1 MKRLGLLLMLV
12 VVAALGTACD
22 APTPTGQPVAAVQSG
37 PAAWIDAPLNRS
49 SLPLAPY
56 EVVFHCNV
64 PSGVAWVELTV
75 DGAILVSNAPPD
87 TTQALATMRYVWTP
101 PAPGNYTL
109 RARAGDAAG
118 VWSEYATSVVTVEG
132 EAMSPTPPTPP
143 TPALSPT
150 TEPTQP
156 PSATECAPSATFTG
170 DGICRAGPA
179 MDHGV
184 VTVFS
189 PGQTVTVDGLD
200 VSGTWWR
207 VLIPG
212 TLDHCWVP
220 VAAVSTTCV
229 GSVSVVEGPTAPAPT
244 AMPTSPTLA
253 PTWTPTPIPVP
264 TVTPVPPAPQPPVI
278 AAPQASADIFYS
290 DTKCGVT
297 QLTLQV
303 IVDDSDGVSG
313 VTFNYWLKDK
323 TSGAESGWAA
333 IVPMQRVSGS
343 AMHGT
348 WKATLDGPA
357 AIGAS
362 PGHEYTLRYYLVAT
376 DAQGASTQ
384 SPTYE
389 NVTLSTRSCVH

>member
-1 MKRLGLLLMLV
+1 MKGCRVLVLCFALAGLLS
-12 VVAALGTACD
+12 ACV
-22 APTPTGQPVAAVQSG
+22 PTPTERPVAAVPGG
-37 PAAWIDAPLNRS
+37 PAAWIDAPLNGS
-49 SLPLAPY
+49 TLPLAPY

-64 PSGVAWVELTV
+64 PTGVAWVELSV
-75 DGAILVSNAPPD
+75 DGAILVSSAPPD
-87 TTQALATMRYVWTP
+87 TTQLLVTTRYVWTP

-109 RARAGDAAG
+109 RARARDAAG
-118 VWSEYATSVVTVEG
+118 GWSEYAASVVTVEG
-132 EAMSPTPPTPP
+132 EAMSPTAPTP
-143 TPALSPT
+143 TPSPT

-156 PSATECAPSATFTG
+156 PSATECVPSATFIG
-170 DGICRAGPA
+170 DGSCRAGPA

-189 PGQTVTVDGLD
+189 PGQTVTVDGLN

-220 VAAVSTTCV
+220 VAAASTACV

-244 AMPTSPTLA
+244 AAPTSPTLA

-264 TVTPVPPAPQPPVI
+264 TVTPVPPAPQAPVI
-278 AAPQASADIFYS
+278 AAPQASTAIFYA

-297 QLTLQV
+297 QLTLQAT
-303 IVDDSDGVSG
+303 VDDADGVSG

-323 TSGAESGWAA
+323 TSGTESGWAV
-333 IVPMQRVSGS
+333 IVPMQRIGGT
-343 AMHGT
+343 ATHGT
-348 WKATLDGPA
+348 WAATLDGPA

-376 DAQGASTQ
+376 DAQGAKTQ

-389 NVTLSTRSCVH
+389 NVTLDTRSCVH